1 MRRWLLNLVKCE
13 TILIVATILAIISC
27 FFVKPDAQYLSY
39 VHTNTIAQLVGLMM
53 VVCGFQRIG
62 VFRSIGSR
70 LLRHAKT
77 ERGLVIVLMSLTFFS
92 SMFITNDVALVTF
105 VPFALSVLVMA
116 NAEEHSILVITL
128 MTIGANVGSMLTP
141 IGNAHNLYLKALTKK
156 STGEFMGIMAPY
168 TLTAALLMVAFA
180 FVFFKSRRVDE
191 FSGLQGDDIEQ
202 NVLAPS
208 HGKPKPDEI
217 RLMGYGT
224 GFSKWRV
231 VVYSILFAIC
241 LFGVAGWIPDW
252 AMILLIVIA
261 FIICD
266 RHVFRSLDWALPLT
280 FIMFFIFIGNMRRV
294 QGFTEIA
301 QMWVGTHPMEVSVV
315 SSQFISNVPT
325 TILLSGFCNK
335 WNQLIIGTNLG
346 GMGTLIASMASLISY
361 KGITNKY
368 PHHKGRYLLMYTLVN
383 ILFLAVLIILAWII
397 NNQ

>member
-77 ERGLVIVLMSLTFFS
+77 ERGLVIVLISLTFFS

-128 MTIGANVGSMLTP
+128 MTIGANVGSMFTP

-156 STGEFMGIMAPY
+156 STGEFMSIMAPY
-168 TLTAALLMVAFA
+168 TFTAALLMVAFA

-241 LFGVAGWIPDW
+241 LCGVAGWIPDW

-368 PHHKGRYLLMYTLVN
+368 PHNKGRYLLMYTLVN
-383 ILFLAVLIILAWII
+383 ILFLAVLMILAWII

>member
-13 TILIVATILAIISC
+13 TILIVAAVLAIISC
-27 FFVKPDAQYLSY
+27 FFVPPDSHYLSY
-39 VHTNTIAQLVGLMM
+39 IHTNTIAQLVGLMM

-70 LLRHAKT
+70 LLRHVKT

-105 VPFALSVLVMA
+105 VPFAISVLVMA
-116 NAEEHSILVITL
+116 NAEKHAILVITL
-128 MTIGANVGSMLTP
+128 MTIGANVGSMFTP
-141 IGNAHNLYLKALTKK
+141 IGNAHNLYLTALTKK
-156 STGEFMGIMAPY
+156 PAGEFISIMAPY
-168 TLTAALLMVAFA
+168 TITSALLMIVFA
-180 FVFFKSRRVDE
+180 FVFFKSTNVKE
-191 FSGLQGDDIEQ
+191 FSGLHSDDIEQ
-202 NVLAPS
+202 GVLAPS
-208 HGKPKPDEI
+208 QGKPKPDEI
-217 RLMGYGT
+217 RLMGYGA

-231 VVYSILFAIC
+231 LVYCALFAIC
-241 LFGVAGWIPDW
+241 LCGVAGWIPDW
-252 AMILLIVIA
+252 AMILIIVIA
-261 FIICD
+261 FMIFD

-294 QGFTEIA
+294 PGFTELA
-301 QMWVGTHPMEVSVV
+301 QMWVGTHPMEVSIA

-325 TILLSGFCNK
+325 TILLSGFCDK

-368 PHHKGRYLLMYTLVN
+368 PHNKGRYLLMYTLVN
-383 ILFLAVLIILAWII
+383 LLFLAVLVTLAWII
-397 NNQ
+397 EK

>member
-92 SMFITNDVALVTF
+92 AMFITNDVALVTF

-128 MTIGANVGSMLTP
+128 MTIGANVGSMFTP

-168 TLTAALLMVAFA
+168 TFTAALLMVAFA

-241 LFGVAGWIPDW
+241 LCGVAGWIPDW

-368 PHHKGRYLLMYTLVN
+368 PHNKGRYLLMYTLVN